1 MRWRKNGVSNQ
12 ERSSFSMRIPGRS
25 WVIWIR
31 VAISD
36 NRNQACRAERRVSL
50 YRNRREI
57 LEKSQEEPFPTRSK
71 TVGPGHSALLV
82 KIAVYVAD
90 IICGILYS
98 GDRLVYHVRRRSH
111 HFMSGT
117 KRISIEQLRPG
128 MFIVEMDLPWY
139 RTPFLFHKRLIQDR
153 ETIAV
158 MKQHGVQSV
167 TIDTAKGIDVQ
178 EAPVLSAAVPAHPVG
193 NREPAAPAEET
204 VPGTPMTPP
213 AGESAQAVA
222 ASVYTEAQETMERI
236 FADLERGVP
245 PTPAETKVVVT
256 GVLNQVLNTRS
267 ELILHSTF
275 LKVKQFDRSL
285 GAHAL
290 DTAILS
296 LVVAVESGVDPA
308 LYEHLGTGA
317 LLHDVG
323 YVRLP
328 RNLVRKRDECNE
340 SERRLLEQHTQL
352 GTAVLGDQ
360 SGFHDDVC
368 RIVMEHHERCD
379 GSGFPRQLKAQ
390 DIAPLAQ
397 IVGIVDFYDKLVS
410 RRGGRPAMIPHDA
423 VRQLFLVGER
433 GQYPKSL
440 VEAVIRSIGVYPV
453 GSLVRLNTGEQ
464 AVVVGVNPEQRLKPQ
479 VKITGGPHGE
489 SYVNPER
496 VDLSLPAQG
505 RGARTVLR
513 VLDPVQERVNI
524 AMYLGDLTDQAA

>member
-1 MRWRKNGVSNQ
+1 
-12 ERSSFSMRIPGRS
+12 
-25 WVIWIR
+25 
-31 VAISD
+31 
-36 NRNQACRAERRVSL
+36 
-50 YRNRREI
+50 
-57 LEKSQEEPFPTRSK
+57 
-71 TVGPGHSALLV
+71 
-82 KIAVYVAD
+82 
-90 IICGILYS
+90 
-98 GDRLVYHVRRRSH
+98 
-111 HFMSGT
+111 MSGT

-139 RTPFLFHKRLIQDR
+139 RTPFLFHKRLIQDL

-167 TIDTAKGIDVQ
+167 TIDTAKGLDVQ
-178 EAPVLSAAVPAHPVG
+178 EAPVLSTAPPAHSVESREPASAADGMPLDATVPHPVG
-193 NREPAAPAEET
+193 ERD
-204 VPGTPMTPP
+204 
-213 AGESAQAVA
+213 QAIA
-222 ASVYTEAQETMERI
+222 ASAYTEAQEAMERI

-245 PTPAETKVVVT
+245 PTPAATKVVVT
-256 GVLNQVLNTRS
+256 GVLNQVLNTRK

-308 LYEHLGTGA
+308 LYEHLGAGA
-317 LLHDVG
+317 LLHDAG

-340 SERRLLEQHTQL
+340 SERRLLEQHAQL
-352 GTAVLGDQ
+352 GLAVLGEQ
-360 SGFHDDVC
+360 SGFDEKVC

-379 GSGFPRQLKAQ
+379 GSGFPRQLKTQ
-390 DIAPLAQ
+390 DIDSLAQ

-496 VDLSLPAQG
+496 VDLSLPSQG
-505 RGARTVLR
+505 RATRAVLR
-513 VLDPVQERVNI
+513 VLDPSQERVNI